1 MRIVSAQKFFYNCSH
16 KKFVKETKRFAL
28 MFVFPFWRYYMRL
41 SRLSVAALFLAIGVL
56 PCRAQNSM
64 SSLHGRVTDPTSA
77 AVAGAHVTIED
88 KAKGNKQ
95 ERVTSEQGE
104 YSFPQVL
111 PGTYT
116 ITVTATGFGSQ
127 NKLAEL
133 LVNLPATVDFA
144 LSIHEVSETVNVSG
158 TVATLNTTDATIGN
172 AVDNQEIQALPME
185 GRNVPDLLSLQPG
198 VLYLGRNVNSIT
210 DSRSGTVNGA
220 RSDQSNITL
229 DGVDNNDQLSGRAFF
244 GVLRSTLDSVEEFR
258 VTTSNSN
265 ADSGRSSGAQISLVT
280 KSGTNSF
287 HGSAYE
293 FNRTNFGLAN
303 DWFNKQAEGESGEP
317 NTPGQLIRNTYG
329 ATLGGPIK
337 KNKLFFFLN
346 YEGQHTQES
355 SEQFREVPTD
365 SLKSGNVKYIDLN
378 DVTQTLTPAQIA
390 HMDPNCSGNGTCPWG
405 AGVNPNATQYYT
417 GYPEPNGT
425 LFGDGLNFESF
436 GFSAAAPIHLTT
448 YIAKIDYNVT
458 DRNRIFVRGNLQGD
472 GSSGAPQFPGGLP
485 SFTTTDNTKGIAVG
499 DTWTIS
505 NNWVNSARYQFS
517 RQGYSNVAGA
527 VGNFSTLTG
536 ATPEATG
543 SATFTFVPVHN
554 FVDDVSWTKGAH
566 TIQFGANYR
575 RVDVRSITNSTSFN
589 SANNNWAWLTGDG
602 IAGRGGSLDPG
613 NPAFGFTA
621 VANGANDPMQ
631 NDFEPNYNNAISS
644 VTGLLPEE
652 FYYFNYL
659 VAKNGQTANLIPN
672 GTSLTRDFRDNEFEY
687 YIQDSWRI
695 RPSLTVTVGLRH
707 SFLQPPWEV
716 NGQQIAPTF
725 SAYDWY
731 TTREQ
736 QALVGNISEPVVTYA
751 PSGPVHDGKPY
762 WNMAKLNIAPRFAIA
777 YSPNFSNGILGS
789 LFGGPGKTSIRAGYG
804 LYYDHFGQAIAYAYN
819 VAGSP
824 GLLSLSQPPVNAP
837 TVDDSP
843 RLTSFTS
850 VPPIGVTTSPVPP
863 SDVTY
868 PFTTDPFGFAIAETA
883 DDKMKTPY
891 SEVADFSIQREL
903 PGGFA
908 LEIAYVGRFGRHTL
922 EQLDYSEP
930 TNFVD
935 PTSHMSYFAAAKMLS
950 QDVDARGGASLSTPG
965 VQPVTPIPFFENL
978 FPGTQ
983 GSYPSATAS
992 IYDQEWRFHRGD
1004 EMSALA
1010 DLDIFCA
1017 FTPEGCGAPQ
1027 TGMIWNNQYSSLFAT
1042 SSIGTSS
1049 YNSAQITLRH
1059 AMSHGLQADV
1069 SYTYGHSIDLGST
1082 AERFDIFGVQANSGA
1097 FSIIQSSY
1105 DPRLNRASSDF
1116 DTRHL
1121 VTVDWVYQ
1129 LPFGRGKAFGSGAG
1143 RLEDDAIGG
1152 WQFSGLG
1159 RWTSGLPFQTI
1170 DGAGWATNWSYQSY
1184 MVQTGP
1190 VSQKK
1195 TIINGNP
1202 NAFADPAAAQANMR
1216 LPYAGEAGQRNQF
1229 RGDGYFGIDAGL
1241 SKSWDTFEN
1250 QKLEFRWEVF
1260 NVTNAVRFDVQS
1272 LNRFSTDSVSPGAVT
1287 FGNYTSTLL
1296 SPRVMQFSLRYS
1308 F

>member
-1 MRIVSAQKFFYNCSH
+1 M
-16 KKFVKETKRFAL
+16 T
-28 MFVFPFWRYYMRL
+28 
-41 SRLSVAALFLAIGVL
+41 
-56 PCRAQNSM
+56 
-64 SSLHGRVTDPTSA
+64 SLHGRVTDQTSA
-77 AVAGAHVTIED
+77 AVAGAHVTLED
-88 KAKGNKQ
+88 KAKGYKQ
-95 ERVTSEQGE
+95 ERVTTEQGE
-104 YSFPQVL
+104 YSFAQVL

-116 ITVTATGFGSQ
+116 ISVTASGFGAQ
-127 NKLAEL
+127 NKSAEL
-133 LVNLPATVDFA
+133 LVNLPATVDFT
-144 LSIHEVSETVNVSG
+144 LSIHEVSETVNVTG

-220 RSDQSNITL
+220 RSDQSNLTL

-265 ADSGRSSGAQISLVT
+265 ADSGRSSGAQISLIT
-280 KSGTNSF
+280 KSGTNSL

-317 NTPGQLIRNTYG
+317 NRPGQLIRNTYG
-329 ATLGGPIK
+329 AALGGPIK
-337 KNKLFFFLN
+337 KDKLFFFLN
-346 YEGQHTQES
+346 YEAQRTQES
-355 SEQFREVPTD
+355 AEQFPIVPTD
-365 SLKSGNVKYIDLN
+365 SLKAGNVKYIDSN
-378 DVTQTLTPAQIA
+378 DNTQTLTPANIA
-390 HMDPNCSGNGTCPWG
+390 NMDPNCSANNTCPWG
-405 AGVNPNATQYYT
+405 AGVDPNSLQLYKP
-417 GYPEPNGT
+417 YPEPNGT
-425 LFGDGLNFESF
+425 LLGDGLNFESF
-436 GFSAAAPIHLTT
+436 AFSAAIPAHLTT
-448 YIAKIDYNVT
+448 YIAKIDFNASSL
-458 DRNRIFVRGNLQGD
+458 NRIFVRGNLQGD
-472 GSSGAPQFPGGLP
+472 ASSTAPEFPGGIP
-485 SFTTTDNTKGIAVG
+485 GTTTTDNTKGIAVG

-505 NNWVNSARYQFS
+505 SNWVNSARYQFS

-527 VGNFSTLTG
+527 VGNFSTLG
-536 ATPEATG
+536 G
-543 SATFTFVPVHN
+543 SPPVQPGPATFTVVPVHN
-554 FVDDVSWTKGAH
+554 FVDDVSWVKGTH

-575 RVDVRSITNSTSFN
+575 RIDVRSTTNSTSFN
-589 SANNNWAWLTGDG
+589 SATDNWAWLIGDG
-602 IAGRGGSLDPG
+602 IAGRNVSLDPG
-613 NPAFGFTA
+613 NPAFKSLMFTP
-621 VANGANDPMQ
+621 VANGQNDPQ
-631 NDFEPNYNNAISS
+631 QINFEPSYNDAIAS

-652 FYYFNYL
+652 FYYFNYA
-659 VAKNGQTANLIPN
+659 VANDGQTANLIPN
-672 GTSLTRDFRDNEFEY
+672 GTSLKRDFRDNEFEY
-687 YIQDSWRI
+687 YIQDSWRL
-695 RPSLTVTVGLRH
+695 RPNLTLTFGIRH

-716 NGQQIAPTF
+716 NGQQIQPTF

-736 QALVGNISEPVVTYA
+736 QALLGNISEPAVSYA
-751 PSGPVHDGKPY
+751 PSGPVHNGKPY
-762 WNMAKLNIAPRFAIA
+762 WDMAKLNIAPRFAIA
-777 YSPNFSNGILGS
+777 YSPNFSSGILGS
-789 LFGGPGKTSIRAGYG
+789 VFGGPGKASIRAGYG

-824 GLLSLSQPPVNAP
+824 GLLTLSQPPVNAP

-843 RLTSFTS
+843 RFTSFS
-850 VPPIGVTTSPVPP
+850 AVPPISVTTSPVPP
-863 SDVTY
+863 SAVTY

-891 SEVADFSIQREL
+891 SEVADLSIQREL
-903 PGGFA
+903 HGGFA

-935 PTSHMSYFAAAKMLS
+935 PASHMGYFTAAKMLS
-950 QDVDARGGASLSTPG
+950 QDVDALGGAPLGSNTI
-965 VQPVTPIPFFENL
+965 TPIPFFEDL
-978 FPGTQ
+978 FPGIKGT
-983 GSYPSATAS
+983 YPSVTAS

-1017 FTPEGCGAPQ
+1017 FTPEGCGAAQ

-1042 SSIGTSS
+1042 SSIGTTS

-1069 SYTYGHSIDLGST
+1069 SYTYGHSFDLGST

-1105 DPRLNRASSDF
+1105 NPRLNRASSDF

-1129 LPFGRGKAFGSGAG
+1129 LPFGRGKAFGNSAG
-1143 RLEDDAIGG
+1143 RFADAVIGG

-1159 RWTSGLPFQTI
+1159 RWTSGLPFQVG
-1170 DGAGWATNWSYQSY
+1170 DGAGWASNWSYQAY
-1184 MVQTGP
+1184 MVQTGSI
-1190 VSQKK
+1190 SQKT
-1195 TIINGNP
+1195 TIIGGNP
-1202 NAFADPAAAQANMR
+1202 NAFADPAAALSNMR

-1229 RGDGYFGIDAGL
+1229 RGDGYFGIDSGL
-1241 SKSWDTFEN
+1241 AKSWDTFEN
-1250 QKLEFRWEVF
+1250 QKLEFKWEAF
-1260 NVTNAVRFDVQS
+1260 NVTNSVRFDVAS
-1272 LNRFSTDSVSPGAVT
+1272 LNNFSTQSVAPGAVT
-1287 FGNYTSTLL
+1287 FGNYTRTLV

>member
-1 MRIVSAQKFFYNCSH
+1 M
-16 KKFVKETKRFAL
+16 
-28 MFVFPFWRYYMRL
+28 
-41 SRLSVAALFLAIGVL
+41 
-56 PCRAQNSM
+56 
-64 SSLHGRVTDPTSA
+64 
-77 AVAGAHVTIED
+77 
-88 KAKGNKQ
+88 
-95 ERVTSEQGE
+95 
-104 YSFPQVL
+104 
-111 PGTYT
+111 
-116 ITVTATGFGSQ
+116 
-127 NKLAEL
+127 
-133 LVNLPATVDFA
+133 
-144 LSIHEVSETVNVSG
+144 
-158 TVATLNTTDATIGN
+158 
-172 AVDNQEIQALPME
+172 
-185 GRNVPDLLSLQPG
+185 
-198 VLYLGRNVNSIT
+198 
-210 DSRSGTVNGA
+210 
-220 RSDQSNITL
+220 
-229 DGVDNNDQLSGRAFF
+229 
-244 GVLRSTLDSVEEFR
+244 
-258 VTTSNSN
+258 
-265 ADSGRSSGAQISLVT
+265 
-280 KSGTNSF
+280 
-287 HGSAYE
+287 
-293 FNRTNFGLAN
+293 
-303 DWFNKQAEGESGEP
+303 
-317 NTPGQLIRNTYG
+317 
-329 ATLGGPIK
+329 
-337 KNKLFFFLN
+337 
-346 YEGQHTQES
+346 
-355 SEQFREVPTD
+355 
-365 SLKSGNVKYIDLN
+365 
-378 DVTQTLTPAQIA
+378 
-390 HMDPNCSGNGTCPWG
+390 
-405 AGVNPNATQYYT
+405 
-417 GYPEPNGT
+417 
-425 LFGDGLNFESF
+425 
-436 GFSAAAPIHLTT
+436 
-448 YIAKIDYNVT
+448 
-458 DRNRIFVRGNLQGD
+458 
-472 GSSGAPQFPGGLP
+472 
-485 SFTTTDNTKGIAVG
+485 
-499 DTWTIS
+499 
-505 NNWVNSARYQFS
+505 NSARYQFS

-527 VGNFSTLTG
+527 VGNFSFLSGTPPQPTG
-536 ATPEATG
+536 A
-543 SATFTFVPVHN
+543 ATFTFVPVHN

-566 TIQFGANYR
+566 TIQFGPNYR
-575 RVDVRSITNSTSFN
+575 RIDVRSITNSTSFN

-602 IAGRGGSLDPG
+602 IAGRDVSLDPG
-613 NPAFGFTA
+613 NPAFAAYGFTA

-652 FYYFNYL
+652 FYYYNYA
-659 VAKNGQTANLIPN
+659 VANNGQSANLIPT
-672 GTSLTRDFRDNEFEY
+672 GTSLARDFRDNEFEY
-687 YIQDSWRI
+687 YIQDSWRV
-695 RPSLTVTVGLRH
+695 RPNLTLTFGIRH

-736 QALVGNISEPVVTYA
+736 QALQGNIYEPVYTYA
-751 PSGPVHDGKPY
+751 PAGPSHDAKPY
-762 WNMAKLNIAPRFAIA
+762 WNMAKLNIAPRFAVA
-777 YSPNFSNGILGS
+777 YSPNFSSGLLGS
-789 LFGGPGKTSIRAGYG
+789 IFGGPGKTSIRAGYG
-804 LYYDHFGQAIAYAYN
+804 IYYDHFGQAIAYAYN

-824 GLLSLSQPPVNAP
+824 GLLTLSQPPVNAP

-843 RLTSFTS
+843 RFTSFTS
-850 VPPIGVTTSPVPP
+850 VPPITATTSPVPP
-863 SDVTY
+863 SSGSY
-868 PFTTDPFGFAIAETA
+868 PFETDPFGFAIAETA

-891 SEVADFSIQREL
+891 SETADFSIQREL

-935 PTSHMSYFAAAKMLS
+935 PTSHMSYYAAAKMLS

-965 VQPVTPIPFFENL
+965 VAPVTPIPFFENL

-983 GSYPSATAS
+983 GTYPSATAS

-1017 FTPEGCGAPQ
+1017 YTPEGCGAPQ

-1082 AERFDIFGVQANSGA
+1082 AERFDIFGVQASSGA

-1129 LPFGRGKAFGSGAG
+1129 LPFGHGKAFGADVG
-1143 RLEDDAIGG
+1143 RLADAAIGG

-1159 RWTSGLPFQTI
+1159 RWTSGLPFQAI

-1190 VSQKK
+1190 ISQKK
-1195 TIINGNP
+1195 TIIDGNP

-1241 SKSWDTFEN
+1241 SKAWNTFEN

-1272 LNRFSTDSVSPGAVT
+1272 LNRYSTDSVTPGAVT
-1287 FGNYTSTLL
+1287 FGNYTSTL
-1296 SPRVMQFSLRYS
+1296 STPRVMQFSLRYS

>member
-1 MRIVSAQKFFYNCSH
+1 MK
-16 KKFVKETKRFAL
+16 
-28 MFVFPFWRYYMRL
+28 L
-41 SRLSVAALFLAIGVL
+41 SRFGVAGVLLAVGVL
-56 PCRAQNSM
+56 PCWAQNSTT
-64 SSLHGRVTDPTSA
+64 SLHGRVTDQTSA

-88 KAKGNKQ
+88 KAKGSKQ
-95 ERVTSEQGE
+95 ERVTTEQGE
-104 YSFPQVL
+104 YSFAQVL

-116 ITVTATGFGSQ
+116 ITVTASGFGAQ

-144 LSIHEVSETVNVSG
+144 LSIREVSEVVNVSG

-172 AVDNQEIQALPME
+172 AFDNQEIQALPME

-198 VLYLGRNVNSIT
+198 VLYLGRTVNSIT

-220 RSDQSNITL
+220 RSDQSNLTL

-265 ADSGRSSGAQISLVT
+265 ADSGRSSGAQISLIT

-303 DWFNKQAEGESGEP
+303 DWFNKQAEAGSGQP
-317 NTPGQLIRNTYG
+317 NKPGQLIRNTYG

-346 YEGQHTQES
+346 YEGQRTQES
-355 SEQFREVPTD
+355 SEQFRTVPTD
-365 SLKSGNVKYIDLN
+365 SLKQGNVKYIYYDPQGN
-378 DVTQTLTPAQIA
+378 QQTQTLTPTNIA
-390 HMDPNCSGNGTCPWG
+390 KMDPNCSANNTCPWG
-405 AGVNPNATQYYT
+405 AGNDPNALQLYT
-417 GYPEPNGT
+417 PYPEPNGT
-425 LFGDGLNFESF
+425 LLGDGLNFESF
-436 GFSAAAPIHLTT
+436 AFSAAAPQHLTT
-448 YIAKIDYNVT
+448 YIAKFDYNVN

-472 GSSGAPQFPGGLP
+472 GSSGAPQFPGGIP
-485 SFTTTDNTKGIAVG
+485 GFTTTDNTKGIAAG
-499 DTWTIS
+499 DTWAIS

-527 VGNFSTLTG
+527 VGNFSTLSG
-536 ATPEATG
+536 SAPEATG

-566 TIQFGANYR
+566 TIQFGANFR

-589 SANNNWAWLTGDG
+589 AANNNWAWLTGDG
-602 IAGRGGSLDPG
+602 IAGRNVSLDPEDFNFPVVADG
-613 NPAFGFTA
+613 RTLMPQNIPEIDFRPSYNDA
-621 VANGANDPMQ
+621 V
-631 NDFEPNYNNAISS
+631 SS
-644 VTGLLPEE
+644 LTGLLPEE
-652 FYYFNYL
+652 FYYFNYA

-687 YIQDSWRI
+687 YVQDSWRI
-695 RPSLTVTVGLRH
+695 RPNLTVTFGLRH

-716 NGQQIAPTF
+716 NGQQIQPTF

-736 QALVGNISEPVVTYA
+736 QAVLGNISEPVVTYA
-751 PSGPVHDGKPY
+751 PSGQAHNGKPY

-777 YSPNFSNGILGS
+777 YSPNFSSGILGS
-789 LFGGPGKTSIRAGYG
+789 VFGGPGKTSIRAGYG

-824 GLLSLSQPPVNAP
+824 GLLSLSQPPVNLP

-843 RLTSFTS
+843 RFTSFTT

-863 SDVTY
+863 SAVTY

-891 SEVADFSIQREL
+891 SEVADLSIQREL

-908 LEIAYVGRFGRHTL
+908 VEIAYVGRFGRHTL

-935 PTSHMSYFAAAKMLS
+935 PTSHMSYFTAAKMLS
-950 QDVDARGGASLSTPG
+950 QDVDAMGGASLLNPPKPPTPIA
-965 VQPVTPIPFFENL
+965 PIPFFEDL
-978 FPGTQ
+978 FPGTK
-983 GSYPSATAS
+983 GSYASATAS

-1010 DLDIFCA
+1010 DLDIFCS
-1017 FTPEGCGAPQ
+1017 FTPEGCGAAQ
-1027 TGMIWNNQYSSLFAT
+1027 TGMVWNNQYSSLFAT
-1042 SSIGTSS
+1042 SSIGTTS

-1069 SYTYGHSIDLGST
+1069 SYTYGHSFDLGST

-1105 DPRLNRASSDF
+1105 NPRLNRASSDF

-1121 VTVDWVYQ
+1121 ITADWVYQ
-1129 LPFGRGKAFGSGAG
+1129 LPFGHGKAFGGDVG
-1143 RLEDDAIGG
+1143 RLADAAIGG
-1152 WQFSGLG
+1152 WQLSGLG
-1159 RWTSGLPFQTI
+1159 RWTSGLPFQI
-1170 DGAGWATNWSYQSY
+1170 NDGAGWASNWSYRAY
-1184 MVQTGP
+1184 MVQTGSI
-1190 VSQKK
+1190 SQKT
-1195 TIINGNP
+1195 TIVGGNP
-1202 NAFADPAAAQANMR
+1202 NAFADPAAALSNMR

-1260 NVTNAVRFDVQS
+1260 NVTNSVRFDVAS
-1272 LNRFSTDSVSPGAVT
+1272 LNNFSTQSVASGAVT
-1287 FGNYTSTLL
+1287 FGNYTNTLV